1 MVMLG
6 QTYKEIE
13 RKVKKCVIEDGVQPE
28 DCVRELEKEYELE
41 ENDKLEILAIAKN
54 VGKA

>member
-13 RKVKKCVIEDGVQPE
+13 RKVKKCVIEDGVPPE
-28 DCVRELEKEYELE
+28 DCVRKIEEEYELE
-41 ENDKLEILAIAKN
+41 EDDRIEIMEIAKN
-54 VGKA
+54 VGKN